1 MAKTKSNKKK
11 RVLLFLLIVFIVLLV
26 VGVCIYFYL
35 NKDKKE
41 VVETKEA
48 VILNSIGEYGITL
61 SDLDSEL
68 YKTEYEILKKNLES
82 DKINMEEYAKS
93 IAKLFVID
101 LYTLN
106 TKINKYDIGG
116 AEEVYPNIVDN
127 YKLNVSDTL
136 YKYMEDNS
144 TGKRRQTLPTV
155 KTIKV
160 DSIKPNKYK
169 IDAENQT
176 YDGYVVNLS
185 WTYDNPKLGYDD
197 EGEIYIINVDN
208 KLYVVEKK

>member
-1 MAKTKSNKKK
+1 
-11 RVLLFLLIVFIVLLV
+11 
-26 VGVCIYFYL
+26 
-35 NKDKKE
+35 
-41 VVETKEA
+41 
-48 VILNSIGEYGITL
+48 
-61 SDLDSEL
+61 
-68 YKTEYEILKKNLES
+68 
-82 DKINMEEYAKS
+82 
-93 IAKLFVID
+93 
-101 LYTLN
+101 
-106 TKINKYDIGG
+106 
-116 AEEVYPNIVDN
+116 
-127 YKLNVSDTL
+127 
-136 YKYMEDNS
+136 MEDNS

-169 IDAENQT
+169 IDVENQT